1 MPVILG
7 DLFRSD
13 IANAD
18 SQGCMGGLGH
28 LLHNLD
34 GDIVLGED
42 CPIPLGGLNLFGRLC
57 LSEMLSI
64 LLWNF

>member
-18 SQGCMGGLGH
+18 SQGCIECLGH
-28 LLHNLD
+28 LLCNLD
-34 GDIVLGED
+34 GDVMLGED
-42 CPIPLGGLNLFGRLC
+42 CPTHLGGLNPFRRFY

-64 LLWNF
+64 LL